1 MRRGDLVKVKMNE
14 SGWGISAPGRRVSG
28 LVGVLMHDAEQPFKD
43 CLVLFPEGV
52 EEINRYWLEV
62 IGTRA
67 LEDLRGPE

>member
-1 MRRGDLVKVKMNE
+1 VKVKMNE
-14 SGWGISAPGRRVSG
+14 SGSVINARGRRVSG

-67 LEDLRGPE
+67 SGETDGMMNAPKEA

>member
-1 MRRGDLVKVKMNE
+1 MKVKMNE
-14 SGWGISAPGRRVSG
+14 SGSVLNARGRRVSG

-62 IGTRA
+62 IGTRT